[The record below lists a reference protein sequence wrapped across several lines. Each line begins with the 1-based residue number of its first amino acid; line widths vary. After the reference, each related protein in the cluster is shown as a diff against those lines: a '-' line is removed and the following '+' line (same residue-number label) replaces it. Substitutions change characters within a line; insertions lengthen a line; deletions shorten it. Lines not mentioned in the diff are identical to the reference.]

1 MASLLQRRRL
11 PRDTW
16 WAYLFLSPVL
26 LGAFVFVLAPAVA
39 TLFISFTE
47 WQMGSAPSWI
57 GIENYRKEFNEPLF
71 WQALRN
77 TAYYTVGIIP
87 LNMAVSLLLAL
98 ALNAPIRY
106 RVFYRTV
113 FFMPVVTS
121 VVAVALVWT
130 WLYNPDF
137 GVINLLL
144 AKIGIQGP
152 GWLTSQKWAMPSVII
167 MSVWHGMGYNMVIFL
182 AGLQGI
188 PVHLYEA
195 AKIDG
200 ANWWSEFRHITLP
213 MLSPTTFFILIISVI
228 GSFQVFGQVYMMT
241 RGGPANATHVLVLRI
256 FNLAFRFF
264 HMGQAAALAW
274 VLFVIIMAV
283 TLVQFRYS
291 RWVHYE

>member
-26 LGAFVFVLAPAVA
+26 FGAFIFVLAPAIA

-57 GIENYRKEFNEPLF
+57 GVENYRKEFNEPLF

-121 VVAVALVWT
+121 VVAVALVWS

-144 AKIGIQGP
+144 AKIGIQG
-152 GWLTSQKWAMPSVII
+152 
-167 MSVWHGMGYNMVIFL
+167 
-182 AGLQGI
+182 
-188 PVHLYEA
+188 
-195 AKIDG
+195 
-200 ANWWSEFRHITLP
+200 
-213 MLSPTTFFILIISVI
+213 
-228 GSFQVFGQVYMMT
+228 
-241 RGGPANATHVLVLRI
+241 RGG
-256 FNLAFRFF
+256 
-264 HMGQAAALAW
+264 
-274 VLFVIIMAV
+274 
-283 TLVQFRYS
+283 
-291 RWVHYE
+291 

>member
-26 LGAFVFVLAPAVA
+26 LGAFVFVLAPAIA

-47 WQMGSAPSWI
+47 WQMGSAPGWI

-87 LNMAVSLLLAL
+87 LNIAVSLLLAL
-98 ALNAPIRY
+98 ALNAPIRFK
-106 RVFYRTV
+106 VFYRTV

-121 VVAVALVWT
+121 VVAVALVWS

-200 ANWWSEFRHITLP
+200 ANWWREFRHITLP

-228 GSFQVFGQVYMMT
+228 GSFQVFGQIYMMT

-264 HMGQAAALAW
+264 HMGRAAALAW

-283 TLVQFRYS
+283 TLIQFRYS

>member
-137 GVINLLL
+137 GFINLLL

-152 GWLTSQKWAMPSVII
+152 GWLTSQKWAALRHHHEQLDGHRPRHSY
-167 MSVWHGMGYNMVIFL
+167 HPRRPARHPQRT
-182 AGLQGI
+182 AG
-188 PVHLYEA
+188 
-195 AKIDG
+195 
-200 ANWWSEFRHITLP
+200 
-213 MLSPTTFFILIISVI
+213 
-228 GSFQVFGQVYMMT
+228 
-241 RGGPANATHVLVLRI
+241 GGRN
-256 FNLAFRFF
+256 
-264 HMGQAAALAW
+264 
-274 VLFVIIMAV
+274 
-283 TLVQFRYS
+283 
-291 RWVHYE
+291 